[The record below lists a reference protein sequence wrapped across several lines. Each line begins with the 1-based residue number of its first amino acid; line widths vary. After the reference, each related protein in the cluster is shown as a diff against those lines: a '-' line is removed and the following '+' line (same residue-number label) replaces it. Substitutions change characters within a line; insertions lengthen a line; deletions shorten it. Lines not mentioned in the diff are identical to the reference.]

1 MIKMRLTFVDDE
13 KGISEF
19 GKIVAEIERSF
30 VIISKSKVYK
40 GLYGSKYSNIYLDL
54 DFKEDYFYEKRY

>member
-19 GKIVAEIERSF
+19 GRIVAEIERTF
-30 VIISKSKVYK
+30 VIVFKSRVYK
-40 GLYGSKYSNIYLDL
+40 GRGDSKYNSIYLDL
-54 DFKEDYFYEKRY
+54 ENKE